1 MERELQQWLYE
12 QQQHQQQQLCSL
24 GHEFH
29 YNQQIDLRIII
40 KKILKSIFWKGKV
53 LIKELYYEKKQNVI
67 EKIVFSK
74 VIFYIL

>member
-12 QQQHQQQQLCSL
+12 QQQQQLCSL